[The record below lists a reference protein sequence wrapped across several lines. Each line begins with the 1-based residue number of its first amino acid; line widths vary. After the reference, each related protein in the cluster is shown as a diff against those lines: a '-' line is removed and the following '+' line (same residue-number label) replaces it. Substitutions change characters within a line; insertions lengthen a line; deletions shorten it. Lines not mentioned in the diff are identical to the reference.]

1 MSGIVMAEAPARLD
15 DQEVELVRLLA
26 EGLPIERIARRLCIS
41 ERTVRRRTRALCDR
55 LGVPTA
61 VQVVVWA
68 ARNGML

>member
-1 MSGIVMAEAPARLD
+1 MAESATRLD
-15 DQEVELVRLLA
+15 DQEIELIRLLA
-26 EGLPIERIARRLCIS
+26 EGLTTDRIARRLRIS

-55 LGVPTA
+55 VGVPTA

>member
-1 MSGIVMAEAPARLD
+1 MAESAMRLD
-15 DQEVELVRLLA
+15 DQEIELIRLLA
-26 EGLPIERIARRLCIS
+26 EGLTTDRIARRLRIS

-55 LGVPTA
+55 VGVPTA